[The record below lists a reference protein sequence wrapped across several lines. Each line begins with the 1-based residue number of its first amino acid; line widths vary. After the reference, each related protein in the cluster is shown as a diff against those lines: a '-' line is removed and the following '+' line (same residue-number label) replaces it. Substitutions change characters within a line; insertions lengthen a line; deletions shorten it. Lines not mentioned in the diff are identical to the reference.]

1 MIGFTS
7 LLYEFNTKSS
17 FSLPPTTLLV
27 NGEIIIMLN
36 FYFAAVFMVN
46 MGDFQVIN
54 EVYKEFFLKNFPA
67 RSAFQV
73 RTFNP
78 FSILLLALSVPALS
92 AFSGEKVLTLL
103 HFYL

>member
-1 MIGFTS
+1 
-7 LLYEFNTKSS
+7 
-17 FSLPPTTLLV
+17 V
-27 NGEIIIMLN
+27 NAEKIIVLN

-54 EVYKEFFLKNFPA
+54 EVYKEFFSKNFPA

-78 FSILLLALSVPALS
+78 FSFLLLTLSVPALK
-92 AFSGEKVLTLL
+92 AFQVKKFQPFFISTFNPVSSVLLCLSDENFLTLFKL
-103 HFYL
+103 YI